1 MLDISQALEVLPCVR
16 EVHIIAV
23 KGECKELLLI
33 LEAEAKSAEARI
45 ICTNL
50 PTIVPEVWPTPFS
63 FTRQEDEQA
72 HYTLASEIATYLY
85 EPNSVMLKAGAF
97 RIIAAHYD
105 IEKLHPNSH
114 LYTSHKLIEGFPG
127 RCFKI
132 VFHGGFGKREI
143 KELLA
148 SVKKANLT
156 VRNFP
161 TSVADLRKRLKLD
174 DGGDDYLFATTLANG
189 EKQWI
194 LCKKI

>member
-1 MLDISQALEVLPCVR
+1 
-16 EVHIIAV
+16 
-23 KGECKELLLI
+23 
-33 LEAEAKSAEARI
+33 
-45 ICTNL
+45 
-50 PTIVPEVWPTPFS
+50 
-63 FTRQEDEQA
+63 
-72 HYTLASEIATYLY
+72 
-85 EPNSVMLKAGAF
+85 
-97 RIIAAHYD
+97 
-105 IEKLHPNSH
+105 
-114 LYTSHKLIEGFPG
+114 
-127 RCFKI
+127 